1 MKGMLLYA
9 DGFMK
14 TNIFFLKSNKLSEFF
29 LFEYRMFLSV
39 IVEEKEK
46 PLDLSFPHVWQFL
59 LIWSGTWETGYSL
72 CWKRNRV
79 SCTIVIAVGTLSLV
93 FDKVFFSGA
102 TSHGVAT
109 SSAVWFE
116 SLL

>member
-9 DGFMK
+9 DGLMK

-29 LFEYRMFLSV
+29 LFESRMFLSI

-46 PLDLSFPHVWQFL
+46 PLDFPHVWQFL
-59 LIWSGTWETGYSL
+59 LIQSGTWETRYSL

-79 SCTIVIAVGTLSLV
+79 SCTIVIAVVTLSLA

-109 SSAVWFE
+109 ASAVWFE